1 MGWSC
6 NMAAAEALDRVKD
19 ACVRST
25 GQTNVWEE
33 RGQRYFF
40 EASRTEHHD
49 GAITG
54 SVWRS
59 VPSLLGPSETTCRRV
74 GSFRIEGDGR
84 MSRGPAF
91 MRGTSVRAPRARRVW
106 WTGGAS

>member
-6 NMAAAEALDRVKD
+6 NMAAGYALDRVKD
-19 ACVRST
+19 ACVSST
-25 GQTNVWEE
+25 GSSNVWEE

-40 EASRTEHHD
+40 ETSRTEHRD

-59 VPSLLGPSETTCRRV
+59 VSETTCRRA
-74 GSFRIEGDGR
+74 GAFRIEGDGR
-84 MSRGPAF
+84 ISRGPAF
-91 MRGTSVRAPRARRVW
+91 MRRA
-106 WTGGAS
+106 GGAS

>member
-6 NMAAAEALDRVKD
+6 NAEAGYALDRVKD

-25 GQTNVWEE
+25 GCSNVWEE
-33 RGQRYFF
+33 RGQRFFF
-40 EASRTEHHD
+40 EVSRTEHYD

-59 VPSLLGPSETTCRRV
+59 VSETTCRRA
-74 GSFRIEGDGR
+74 GTFRIEGDGTV
-84 MSRGPAF
+84 SRGPAF
-91 MRGTSVRAPRARRVW
+91 LRRA
-106 WTGGAS
+106 GGAS